1 MPTTSTLI
9 QQRADVRVH
18 IVEVATKMF
27 HHQGL
32 RGVTMDDIAHELTMS
47 KRTLYQIFADKEQ
60 LLLACVKHHNEDERK
75 FLEKVAEQTDNVLEF
90 LLVLFKEKLKHIDEV
105 SPQFISDLIKYPRVM
120 EYISQCKHAQ
130 EDDAVNFLNKGKE
143 QGLFRE
149 DVNFRIVSRQL
160 SSGLDTMVRNGLID
174 QFPQSEL
181 FANTMIPYIRGCT
194 MAKGM
199 EMMDKFLE

>member
-60 LLLACVKHHNEDERK
+60 LLLDCV
-75 FLEKVAEQTDNVLEF
+75 
-90 LLVLFKEKLKHIDEV
+90 
-105 SPQFISDLIKYPRVM
+105 
-120 EYISQCKHAQ
+120 
-130 EDDAVNFLNKGKE
+130 
-143 QGLFRE
+143 
-149 DVNFRIVSRQL
+149 
-160 SSGLDTMVRNGLID
+160 
-174 QFPQSEL
+174 
-181 FANTMIPYIRGCT
+181 
-194 MAKGM
+194 
-199 EMMDKFLE
+199 